1 VSVGFHA
8 YSLSHYILT
17 MRLTSV
23 PEYSLHVERA
33 HFHLRDL
40 SGRIDLDVPAVFE
53 QPSFQRNED
62 LLTHQ
67 PFYDALVYFNLTLP
81 TVPPGA
87 YRVVATFDDGFVT
100 APDGRPIQVA
110 PPASPARDYNI
121 HSVNLYFPDIVKPMQ
136 APGDRYLVVG
146 QAGGRSCPEP
156 GEVFQSRV
164 ADISDVAPEKVF
176 APTQRHQPLFP
187 IQCTGSDGDMY
198 TDILALLVDD
208 PGVERLRD
216 EFVGQPLWTYGRYR
230 FRCLDDQGDPA
241 LVQSR
246 DRAPLSISRIER
258 VSGYVIRRALG
269 SDDADYYCG
278 GACHESYH
286 VFTDDPLVVYFKPMD
301 DKTLKDI
308 PPRMWSG
315 PRRYS
320 YDGRC
325 VQSEVT
331 FIDTWDIQ
339 RMFTTD
345 DPRSIHP
352 EWDPTLRAALLDYR
366 VLPGMTKQ
374 MVALASGFPA
384 VFGTAE
390 ELFRLN
396 DWPVQGAPALHFVDD
411 KLAAPR

>member
-40 SGRIDLDVPAVFE
+40 SGRMDLDVPAVFE

-81 TVPPGA
+81 RVPPGA

-100 APDGRPIQVA
+100 QPDGRPIHIA
-110 PPASPARDYNI
+110 PAASPARDYNI
-121 HSVNLYFPDIVKPMQ
+121 HSVNLYFPDIVKPTP

-164 ADISDVAPEKVF
+164 ADISDVTPEKVL
-176 APTQRHQPLFP
+176 APTQRHQPGFP

-208 PGVERLRD
+208 PAVKRLRD
-216 EFVGQPLWTYGRYR
+216 ELVGKPLWTYGRYR
-230 FRCLDDQGDPA
+230 FICYDDQGEGA
-241 LVQSR
+241 LVQSH
-246 DRAPLSISRIER
+246 DRAPLYIARVER
-258 VSGYVIRRALG
+258 VTNYFIRRALG
-269 SDDADYYCG
+269 SDDADYWCG
-278 GACHESYH
+278 GACHEAYH

-301 DKTLKDI
+301 DKTLGAEAV
-308 PPRMWSG
+308 PSFSVTHRW
-315 PRRYS
+315 S

-325 VQSEVT
+325 SQSQVT
-331 FIDTWDIQ
+331 FIDTWDIE
-339 RMFTTD
+339 RTFTTD
-345 DPRSIHP
+345 DPRSSHP
-352 EWDPTLRAALLDYR
+352 EWDPMLRAALLDYH

-374 MVALASGFPA
+374 MVAFASGFPA

-390 ELFRLN
+390 ELYRLN
-396 DWPVQGAPALHFVDD
+396 DWPVQDAPTLHFVDD